1 MWNSFGTTM
10 WPFRRKG
17 AGGDDGPASVR
28 SIDVKEAFTRAKR
41 GAKLIDVRSAREYAQ
56 SGHPKG
62 ARSVPPDLIKKD
74 QIGLGRDAELLV
86 ICQSGHRSPR
96 QAKRLAGM
104 GYTNVSNVN
113 GGLTAWKKAGLP
125 VKK

>member
-1 MWNSFGTTM
+1 MRNSLGTTM

-17 AGGDDGPASVR
+17 AGGEDGSASVPT
-28 SIDVKEAFTRAKR
+28 IDVREASMRSKR

-74 QIGLGRDAELLV
+74 AFGLGRDDEILV
-86 ICQSGHRSPR
+86 ICLRGHRSPR
-96 QAKRLAGM
+96 QAKRLASM
-104 GYTNVSNVN
+104 GYSNVTDVQ
-113 GGLTAWKKAGLP
+113 GGLVAWKKAGLP